1 MKKDKSYRQLNKE
14 LEEIIYQLDNELDD
28 IDKSVE
34 LYKEGER
41 ILKQIEDYLKGA
53 KTKIN
58 KVKNRKQE

>member
-1 MKKDKSYRQLNKE
+1 MNKDKSYRQLNKE

-41 ILKQIEDYLKGA
+41 ILKQIDDYLEGA

-58 KVKNRKQE
+58 KVKSKRQK

>member
-1 MKKDKSYRQLNKE
+1 MNKDKSYRQLNKE

-41 ILKQIEDYLKGA
+41 ILKQIDDYLKGA

-58 KVKNRKQE
+58 KVKSKRQK